1 MKKLPEPRFRLPRVW
16 SNQEL
21 RRIANLFYG
30 DIVNVSAW
38 RDEDKEGGYYKDYFI
53 NAKSYSL
60 TNFKSEARGF
70 QGVENEIFLDLTA
83 DLPVE
88 MEQRFDVV
96 FNHTTLEHIFE
107 VDKALNNLCKLSK
120 DVVIVV
126 VPFLQEMHAEYG
138 DYWRFTPLA
147 LQRMFDKNSY
157 ETVHLTFNKNP
168 GSSVYVFAVAVR
180 NAVKWRG
187 NDLFKIELGLSN
199 ERMPETVIGFN
210 AFSVFN
216 ESLFNRI
223 LKKFK
228 SFFR

>member
-21 RRIANLFYG
+21 RRIASLFTG

-53 NAKSYSL
+53 NAKSYTL

-83 DLPVE
+83 DLPVDL
-88 MEQRFDVV
+88 EQRFDVV

-107 VDKALNNLCKLSK
+107 VDKALNNLCRLSK
-120 DVVIVV
+120 DVVIIV

-147 LQRMFDKNSY
+147 LQKMFGKNSY
-157 ETVHLTFNKNP
+157 EVVHLTFNKNP
-168 GSSVYVFAVAVR
+168 GSSVYVLAVAVR
-180 NAVKWRG
+180 SGVKWRG
-187 NDLFKIELGLSN
+187 NSLFRIELGLSN
-199 ERMPETVIGFN
+199 DKRSETVIGFN
-210 AFSVFN
+210 AFS
-216 ESLFNRI
+216 ETKQPT
-223 LKKFK
+223 LKRVLQKFK

>member
-1 MKKLPEPRFRLPRVW
+1 MRNDSRFRLPRMW
-16 SNQEL
+16 SNIEL
-21 RRIANLFYG
+21 KKIAPLFHG

-38 RDEDKEGGYYKDYFI
+38 RDEDKEGGFYRDYFK
-53 NAKSYSL
+53 NAKSYTL

-88 MEQRFDVV
+88 LEQRFDVV

-147 LQRMFDKNSY
+147 MQKMFEKYAY
-157 ETVHLTFNKNP
+157 EVVHLTFNKNP
-168 GSSVYVFAVAVR
+168 GSSVYVLAVAVR
-180 NAVKWRG
+180 NGLRWRG
-187 NDLFKIELGLSN
+187 NNLFRIEDGLSN
-199 ERMPETVIGFN
+199 ERKSETVIGFN
-210 AFSVFN
+210 ALPNS
-216 ESLFNRI
+216 EKPLFDKI
-223 LKKFK
+223 LRKFK
-228 SFFR
+228 SFFS